1 MNARWFGCSTSGRF
15 SRRRTWLSAAT
26 LGLLLISADSRIS
39 AQETAP
45 QWYAPFFDSAIPA
58 DRRAEPPVRFVWTEE
73 NEPSAS
79 DGSSQRI
86 RRAAFQNQYPL
97 SKDSEDLLPGPTG
110 DDRRSSRDWDEAHHL
125 PSDSLFLQDNHEP
138 CVPSDAEAPWIECEK
153 TFATFTWISRGSSDG
168 LGITSL
174 EARSSL
180 IFPDKPAFW
189 IAPRIG
195 VHSLNGPAAP
205 DLPAHL
211 FDASLEAVFML
222 PFAER
227 WIVQAALAP
236 SFFTDG
242 DHTGHEAFR
251 LPGRVLLFWNYSDT
265 LTFTGGVLYLDRDDL
280 KAIPSLGVI
289 WKPNDDWKCELTAPR
304 PRIARRLSGFDG
316 VESWLYVVGEF
327 GGGTWA
333 IRRASGA
340 NDVVSLRD
348 YRLMLGFEQ
357 KQSGHRSWL
366 VEAGYVFGR
375 RIEYTSGLGDVDLP
389 STAIVR
395 VGMTF

>member
-1 MNARWFGCSTSGRF
+1 MNACWFGCSASGRF
-15 SRRRTWLSAAT
+15 RRRRKWLSAAT
-26 LGLLLISADSRIS
+26 LGALLISAGSRLS
-39 AQETAP
+39 AQESPP
-45 QWYAPFFDSAIPA
+45 QWYEPFFDTAIPA
-58 DRRAEPPVRFVWTEE
+58 ERRVSPPVRFVWTDE
-73 NEPSAS
+73 NAPPSA
-79 DGSSQRI
+79 DDSSQRI
-86 RRAAFQNQYPL
+86 RRATFQNQYPL

-110 DDRRSSRDWDEAHHL
+110 TDRRPSLEGDEAHRL
-125 PSDSLFLQDNHEP
+125 PPDSLFLQDNNDP
-138 CVPSDAEAPWIECEK
+138 CVPRDAEASWIELEK

-168 LGITSL
+168 LGISSL

-180 IFPDKPAFW
+180 IFPDQPAFW

-195 VHSLNGPAAP
+195 VHALDGPAAP

-211 FDASLEAVFML
+211 FDVSLEGVLML
-222 PFAER
+222 PLAER
-227 WIVQAALAP
+227 WIIQAAIAP

-242 DHTGHEAFR
+242 DHTSSDAFR

-289 WKPNDDWKCELTAPR
+289 WKPNDDWKFELTAPR
-304 PRIARRLSGFDG
+304 PRIARRISGVDG

-333 IRRASGA
+333 IRRASGV
-340 NDVVSLRD
+340 NDVVSLQD

-357 KQSGHRSWL
+357 KRSGHRSWL
-366 VEAGYVFGR
+366 VEAGYVFSR

-395 VGMTF
+395 VGITF